1 MFLNWNLNLTMIL
14 FFISV
19 FMYSSFYK
27 HLLMSLIS
35 LEFMILNLSLLM
47 YLNLNYL
54 KLNIFLMSFFWTIS
68 VCESIM
74 GLTILVFMV
83 RKMGND
89 FTKMLNIIN

>member
-1 MFLNWNLNLTMIL
+1 MLNWNFNLTIIL
-14 FFISV
+14 FLISI

-35 LEFMILNLSLLM
+35 LEFMILNLSLMM
-47 YLNLNYL
+47 YYNLYYL
-54 KLNIFLMSFFWTIS
+54 KLNMFLMSFFWTIS

-74 GLTILVFMV
+74 GLTILVFLV
-83 RKMGND
+83 RKLGND